1 MAGFGASGLAV
12 ASYEWIAAITLVLV
26 AYLLLPLFLRSGI
39 YTMPQFLEYRYSV

>member
-1 MAGFGASGLAV
+1 
-12 ASYEWIAAITLVLV
+12 LV

>member
-1 MAGFGASGLAV
+1 LPV
-12 ASYEWIAAITLVLV
+12 ITLVLV